1 MGKTLIYQIVPRL
14 WGNMNEH
21 PVKGGSCAVNGS
33 GKFSDIDEDT
43 LAYLKWCG
51 YTHVWL
57 TGIIRHSCSD
67 PTAMGGLSEGNGG
80 HVSNR
85 QFVKGLAG
93 SPYAIQ
99 DYYDVNPYLADNPSA
114 RLHEF
119 DELVGRIHA
128 AGLKVLIDF
137 VPNHV
142 ARDYGVGV
150 DKSIEGR
157 PSDKMSLGATD
168 DKSVHWKAENDFF
181 YYPGQR
187 LKLPNEGEWKA
198 AGKPLFEEFPARAC
212 GNAYTA
218 SPNVNDW
225 YETVKI
231 NYCDFHTATWD
242 KMLHIL
248 RYWLSKGVDGFR
260 CDMVELVPPEFFRW
274 AIAQVKKERSETMFV
289 AEVYQKPLY
298 CKYVREVG
306 FDLLYDKSGLYD
318 ALADIVRCDD
328 SAQPFVEPWQ
338 SATRITT
345 SWQNLGDLQLYM
357 LNFLENHDEQRFAS
371 DFFGKR
377 AERCY
382 PALAVSLMMN
392 LTPFM
397 AYFGE
402 EVGERGIDSEGF
414 SGLDGRTTIF
424 DWWSTRWLRALRK
437 LTRNGNYLTAAELLS
452 DTADKDRRPL
462 LRRRVK
468 SAVKMKLLM
477 KETGLTESELK
488 FFVKFTGMLRF
499 AVGDNAIS
507 KGVTY
512 DLCYCNYN
520 SRGFDKDRH
529 FAFLRDDA
537 DDTFL
542 IVANFSS
549 QPAQMELTV
558 PEHAFEWLDLHQTPL
573 CNAQSPVKVSVPAN
587 DAVIMRLSSSAQKE
601 ERKSSGILA
610 AGKSLGERVGD
621 GGGVGL

>member
-157 PSDKMSLGATD
+157 PSDKMSLGASD

-187 LKLPNEGEWKA
+187 LVLPNENEWRA
-198 AGKPLFEEFPARAC
+198 SGRQLYEECPARAC
-212 GNAYTA
+212 GNAYTPA
-218 SPNVNDW
+218 PGINDW
-225 YETVKI
+225 YETVKL

-260 CDMVELVPPEFFRW
+260 CDMVELVPSDFFKW
-274 AIAQVKKERSETMFV
+274 AIEEVKKERPETMFV
-289 AEVYQKPLY
+289 AEVYQKQMY
-298 CKYVREVG
+298 GKYVREVG

-328 SAQPFVEPWQ
+328 SEQPYVDTWQ

-345 SWQNLGDLQLYM
+345 SWQNLGDLQRYM

-397 AYFGE
+397 TYFGE
-402 EVGERGIDSEGF
+402 EVGERGMDSEGF
-414 SGLDGRTTIF
+414 SGLDGRTSIF
-424 DWWSTRWLRALRK
+424 DWWSTRQLRGLRK
-437 LTRNGNYLTAAELLS
+437 LTRNGNYLTAAELLADS
-452 DTADKDRRPL
+452 ADKDGRPL
-462 LRRRVK
+462 LRKRVK
-468 SAVKMKLLM
+468 NALKMKNLM
-477 KETGLTESELK
+477 KNTGLTESELK

-499 AVGDNAIS
+499 ATNDNAIS

-549 QPAQMELTV
+549 RPADMELTI
-558 PEHAFEWLDLHQTPL
+558 PEHAFEWLDLHQTPH
-573 CNAQSPVKVSVPAN
+573 CNAQTPISVSVPAY
-587 DAVIMRLSSSAQKE
+587 DVVIMRLSSSIQA
-601 ERKSSGILA
+601 S
-610 AGKSLGERVGD
+610 
-621 GGGVGL
+621 

>member
-119 DELVGRIHA
+119 EELVARIHA

-402 EVGERGIDSEGF
+402 EVGERGMDSEGF